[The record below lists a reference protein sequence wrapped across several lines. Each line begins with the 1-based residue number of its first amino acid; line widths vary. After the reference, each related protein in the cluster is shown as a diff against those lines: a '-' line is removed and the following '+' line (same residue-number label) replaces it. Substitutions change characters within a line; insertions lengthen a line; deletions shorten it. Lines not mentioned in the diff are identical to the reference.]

1 MSLTKKEIEKIYNI
15 KDKLT
20 ITYKAATNEKQKR
33 RLSKHIK
40 EIERIID
47 DIEEGKYVNL
57 DQSNI
62 FSGDIQLD
70 EFDDFDENNRI
81 NYIAIVE
88 NLKITK
94 TNKDSEMDQIFSF
107 FKYFEKHFSTPL
119 GSNYLK
125 LEYNFSKRRD
135 TFFTHF
141 ENINHLFKEYIDDV
155 KVLSEL
161 KFKEQIEQFKLR
173 INQQKKYILV
183 RLSELLHEFKDL
195 VEEMILNYE
204 KGLNSIINPL
214 EKYIYKYPKT
224 EKTDFE
230 GIEMINILKE
240 SSLFASDY
248 IDILRMPDF
257 RKKSSFNTGKMNL
270 KNE

>member
-1 MSLTKKEIEKIYNI
+1 MSLSKKEIEKIYNI

-20 ITYKAATNEKQKR
+20 VTYKAATNEKQKK

-40 EIERIID
+40 QIEKIINE
-47 DIEEGKYVNL
+47 IEEGKYINL
-57 DQSNI
+57 EQLNI
-62 FSGDIQLD
+62 FSDEIQINELD
-70 EFDDFDENNRI
+70 EMNEDDRI

-94 TNKDSEMDQIFSF
+94 TNKDTEMDHIFSF

-125 LEYNFSKRRD
+125 LEYKFSKRRD

-141 ENINHLFKEYIDDV
+141 ENINHLLKEYIDDV

-161 KFKEQIEQFKLR
+161 KFKEQIDQFKLR

-195 VEEMILNYE
+195 VSELILNYE
-204 KGLNSIINPL
+204 KGFNAIINPL

-240 SSLFASDY
+240 SSYYANDFLEV
-248 IDILRMPDF
+248 LRMPDF
-257 RKKSSFNTGKMNL
+257 RKKSSFNINKINS